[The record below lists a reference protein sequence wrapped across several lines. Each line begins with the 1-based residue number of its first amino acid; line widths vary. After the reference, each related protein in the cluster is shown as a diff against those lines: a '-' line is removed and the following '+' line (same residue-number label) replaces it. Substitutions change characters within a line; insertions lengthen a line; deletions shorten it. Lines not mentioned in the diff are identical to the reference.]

1 MTKRNR
7 LASADG
13 QKVLMRGCAIV
24 VASSCN
30 SLQLQKIAC
39 GWWLGPEAGRSLG
52 ICSVFEFILT
62 RTEHLLARSA
72 PKGGHSGKFILDLT
86 TTKREC
92 VQYKI
97 KKFSVGLGAA
107 PPRSCVDD

>member
-1 MTKRNR
+1 
-7 LASADG
+7 
-13 QKVLMRGCAIV
+13 MRGCAIV

-62 RTEHLLARSA
+62 TRTEQCLLAN
-72 PKGGHSGKFILDLT
+72 L
-86 TTKREC
+86 TTKRKRVC
-92 VQYKI
+92 VQYRI

>member
-1 MTKRNR
+1 
-7 LASADG
+7 
-13 QKVLMRGCAIV
+13 MRGCAIV

-30 SLQLQKIAC
+30 SLQFQKIAC
-39 GWWLGPEAGRSLG
+39 GWRLGPEAGRSLG

-97 KKFSVGLGAA
+97 KKFSVGAA
-107 PPRSCVDD
+107 PTLICTTTPRHGLVRSSRVVV

>member
-1 MTKRNR
+1 
-7 LASADG
+7 
-13 QKVLMRGCAIV
+13 MRGCAIV

-62 RTEHLLARSA
+62 TGTDDRTRVYRPILANLRVYEPISRQQR
-72 PKGGHSGKFILDLT
+72 
-86 TTKREC
+86 KREG

>member
-1 MTKRNR
+1 
-7 LASADG
+7 
-13 QKVLMRGCAIV
+13 MRGCAIV

-62 RTEHLLARSA
+62 TQGPNTCLSANIGQSPCLLAN
-72 PKGGHSGKFILDLT
+72 LT
-86 TTKREC
+86 TTKKERVC
-92 VQYKI
+92 TVQDQEI
-97 KKFSVGLGAA
+97 QCGAGGGPA
-107 PPRSCVDD
+107 TRMRFDD